1 MSITTVFRVRSL
13 ANENGV
19 EMEHFRDDGIYQIR
33 ILELRAGYEWGV
45 RASIELQEIEAA
57 QLLEFLRLTIEK

>member
-1 MSITTVFRVRSL
+1 
-13 ANENGV
+13 
-19 EMEHFRDDGIYQIR
+19 MEHFRDDGIYQIR